1 MTDLRHKSGKS
12 KVVVDCLSQP
22 SANLTHV
29 SQLISPE
36 QLASN
41 QQKDPEVPL
50 YRTALSGL
58 ILEDVPF
65 GHFTYRAIPPQSITD
80 LWYPRISAAPSSSKC
95 TVSATQVPSLP
106 HWLIQSTRLCP
117 IGLTHNA
124 KDRPWHLLSRINV
137 RLDTLA
143 TRHGADTPG
152 PWHIRP
158 DGAATLPA
166 TAGPVPS
173 TYPSLHSLPEF
184 KALET
189 VLQGM
194 HFYIQTDMKRTALD
208 EPYTC
213 PYLVESKG
221 DKFFTGQIG
230 QGADKVSCDRLKP
243 AILDETSPLFSPHPD
258 EDVQGPKWQ
267 QWDQES
273 GGLRS
278 CSATKR
284 TRRNRRTR
292 LWKSRKD
299 WCKSGSHAP
308 SEVELLDSV
317 ALLTYNILHMPDR
330 VTFS

>member
-1 MTDLRHKSGKS
+1 MKPYVGVS
-12 KVVVDCLSQP
+12 VWCDCF
-22 SANLTHV
+22 SA
-29 SQLISPE
+29 
-36 QLASN
+36 
-41 QQKDPEVPL
+41 VP
-50 YRTALSGL
+50 
-58 ILEDVPF
+58 
-65 GHFTYRAIPPQSITD
+65 
-80 LWYPRISAAPSSSKC
+80 W
-95 TVSATQVPSLP
+95 VPSFHHELTKDFSRERKP
-106 HWLIQSTRLCP
+106 CFVWTLDPSIKGSTFKSIFP
-117 IGLTHNA
+117 FKT
-124 KDRPWHLLSRINV
+124 LLQ
-137 RLDTLA
+137 A
-143 TRHGADTPG
+143 
-152 PWHIRP
+152 
-158 DGAATLPA
+158 
-166 TAGPVPS
+166 
-173 TYPSLHSLPEF
+173 
-184 KALET
+184 
-189 VLQGM
+189 M

-208 EPYTC
+208 APYTC